1 MLLPGVSKMNTVFL
15 LLLILLCGCRAARTE
30 KTTENDKYPVEK
42 TFTAERK
49 NVSFQLAQSYINA
62 LNTSLKTGDF
72 SHIRKELP
80 SKRTSPG
87 AKKIF
92 ENLKKRIES
101 LGRQESCTYA
111 GTLDCTLFVDHLWKY
126 RFLKKTGDPRFPEQ
140 CYEVLYRIRVIYPDK
155 SPRIIAAD
163 FLFR

>member
-1 MLLPGVSKMNTVFL
+1 MFLSGVSKMKTVFL
-15 LLLILLCGCRAARTE
+15 LLLVLLCGCCGTRQA
-30 KTTENDKYPVEK
+30 KTTANDKSPVEK
-42 TFTAERK
+42 SFTQERK
-49 NVSFQLAQSYINA
+49 DASFQLAQKYINA

-80 SKRTSPG
+80 SKGTSQN

-92 ENLKKRIES
+92 ENLQKRIAY
-101 LGRQESCTYA
+101 LGKLESCVHTD
-111 GTLDCTLFVDHLWKY
+111 TLDCTLFVDYLWKY
-126 RFLKKTGDPRFPEQ
+126 RFIKQTGDPRLPDQ

-163 FLFR
+163 FLFK